1 MVTSDLVAVA
11 EKLYKAE
18 RDKKRSRYSEQ
29 DLEDFRA
36 STGDYKSQVQE
47 LIQASRTSYLQKKGG
62 GGGQHIEMGR
72 TALSDVKDSGL
83 LQGKAGGG
91 FFKARAPTE
100 EMNAEHREG
109 LAGERNRILDFPL
122 FIYTPYIFHGHV
134 RPSPRAF
141 SRSEFPSTPL

>member
-1 MVTSDLVAVA
+1 MVTSDLVAAA
-11 EKLYKAE
+11 EKLYNTE

-36 STGDYKSQVQE
+36 STGDYKGQVQD
-47 LIQASRTSYLQKKGG
+47 LIQASRTSYLQKNG
-62 GGGQHIEMGR
+62 GGGQDIEMGH
-72 TALSDVKDSGL
+72 TALGGVKDSGL

-109 LAGERNRILDFPL
+109 LAGKYKYPL
-122 FIYTPYIFHGHV
+122 FIYIPYI
-134 RPSPRAF
+134 PWPCPTPRHPHAVA
-141 SRSEFPSTPL
+141 